1 MRWPTRFH
9 WEIAARQAL
18 DPGLGLSAFL
28 SKLSIVGMLIAVSLL
43 LAALSVMNGFE
54 REMRVRILN
63 LVPHV
68 TVRGFALDR
77 EWQQVADEL
86 GQSESVMR
94 HSPFSDIDAL
104 FTIRGE
110 ARVVRLIIADSS
122 ALNGLEGYITP
133 TSERISSDELILGG
147 SLAEEL
153 NLRVGDVVSVL
164 LSGGAGRK
172 TLIPRN
178 LKLVATLN
186 SETEIDRY
194 FAFSGQGMNTTRAL
208 ANKAHAITLSD
219 PLQARVFAAALRQS
233 LSSQFWVSDWT
244 ESQGNLYQAIQLSR
258 QIVSLMLASL
268 LLIAIFNV
276 VTSLVLVASD
286 RSASS
291 AMLRA
296 MGASRGDISTI
307 FVIQGTII
315 GVGGATLGAVL
326 GVVLALSA
334 PYLVSLV
341 ESLQGAALLDTRVYP
356 LAYVP
361 VDLRL
366 RDFILVPSL
375 AFVLSVISCAVP
387 AISASRLPIS
397 QGLMQS
403 R

>member
-1 MRWPTRFH
+1 
-9 WEIAARQAL
+9 
-18 DPGLGLSAFL
+18 
-28 SKLSIVGMLIAVSLL
+28 MLIAVSLL

-68 TVRGFALDR
+68 TVRGFAADS
-77 EWQQVADEL
+77 EWQQVTDEL
-86 GQSESVMR
+86 EQTESVRR
-94 HSPFSDIDAL
+94 HFQFSDIDAL

-110 ARVVRLIIADSS
+110 ARVVRLIIADNT
-122 ALNGLEGYITP
+122 ALNGLEAYITP
-133 TSERISSDELILGG
+133 TSAQISSDELILGD
-147 SLAEEL
+147 SLAKEL

-164 LSGGAGRK
+164 LSGGTGRK
-172 TLIPRN
+172 TLTPRN
-178 LKLVATLN
+178 LELVATLN

-208 ANKAHAITLSD
+208 PDKAHAITLAD
-219 PLQARVFAAALRQS
+219 PLQARVFATTLRQS

-244 ESQGNLYQAIQLSR
+244 ASQGNLYQAIQLSR

-315 GVGGATLGAVL
+315 GVGGAVLGALL
-326 GVVLALSA
+326 GVVLAMST
-334 PYLVSLV
+334 PYLVTLV

-366 RDFILVPSL
+366 KDFILVPSL

-387 AISASRLPIS
+387 AITASRLPIS

>member
-1 MRWPTRFH
+1 MKWPTRFH

-28 SKLSIVGMLIAVSLL
+28 SKISIVGMLIAVSLL

-68 TVRGFALDR
+68 TVRGFAMDS
-77 EWQQVADEL
+77 EWQQVADEVEPI
-86 GQSESVMR
+86 ESVTR
-94 HSPFSDIDAL
+94 HSQFSDIDAF

-110 ARVVRLIIADSS
+110 ARVVRLIIADSR
-122 ALNGLEGYITP
+122 ALNGLESYITP

-147 SLAEEL
+147 ALAQEL

-164 LSGGAGRK
+164 LSGGTGRK

-194 FAFSGQGMNTTRAL
+194 FAFSGQGMNTTQAL
-208 ANKAHAITLSD
+208 ANKAHSITLAD
-219 PLQARVFAAALRQS
+219 PLQARVFAATLRQT

-268 LLIAIFNV
+268 LLIAIFNI

-315 GVGGATLGAVL
+315 GVGGATLGALL
-326 GVVLALSA
+326 GVVLAVSA

-366 RDFILVPSL
+366 RDFILVPTL

-387 AISASRLPIS
+387 AITASRLPIS

>member
-1 MRWPTRFH
+1 MRCPTRFH

-54 REMRVRILN
+54 REMRVRILS

-68 TVRGFALDR
+68 TVRGFAMDR
-77 EWQQVADEL
+77 EWQQVVDEL
-86 GQSESVMR
+86 EQTESVMR
-94 HSPFSDIDAL
+94 HSQFSDIDAL

-194 FAFSGQGMNTTRAL
+194 FAFSGQGMNATRAL

-219 PLQARVFAAALRQS
+219 PLQARVFAATLRQS

>member
-1 MRWPTRFH
+1 MSWPTRFH

>member
-315 GVGGATLGAVL
+315 GVGGATLGAIL

>member
-68 TVRGFALDR
+68 TVRGFAMDS
-77 EWQQVADEL
+77 EWQQVVDEVEPI
-86 GQSESVMR
+86 ESVTR
-94 HSPFSDIDAL
+94 HSQFSDIDAL

-122 ALNGLEGYITP
+122 ALNGLESYITP

-147 SLAEEL
+147 ALAEEL

-164 LSGGAGRK
+164 LSGGTGRK

-194 FAFSGQGMNTTRAL
+194 FAFSDQGMNTTQAL
-208 ANKAHAITLSD
+208 ANKAHAITLAD
-219 PLQARVFAAALRQS
+219 PLQARVFAARLRQT

-268 LLIAIFNV
+268 LLIAIFNI

-315 GVGGATLGAVL
+315 GVGGAALGALL
-326 GVVLALSA
+326 GVVLAVSA

-387 AISASRLPIS
+387 AITTSRLPIS

>member
-9 WEIAARQAL
+9 WGIAARQAL

-28 SKLSIVGMLIAVSLL
+28 SRLSIVGMLIAVSLL

-68 TVRGFALDR
+68 TVRGFAADS

-86 GQSESVMR
+86 EQTESVRR
-94 HSPFSDIDAL
+94 HSQFSDIDAL

-110 ARVVRLIIADSS
+110 ARVVRLIIADNT
-122 ALNGLEGYITP
+122 ALNGLEAYITP
-133 TSERISSDELILGG
+133 TSAQISSDELILGD
-147 SLAEEL
+147 SLAKEL
-153 NLRVGDVVSVL
+153 NLQVGDVVSVL
-164 LSGGAGRK
+164 LSGGTGRK
-172 TLIPRN
+172 TLTPRN
-178 LKLVATLN
+178 LELVATLN

-194 FAFSGQGMNTTRAL
+194 FAFSGQGMNTTRPRPD
-208 ANKAHAITLSD
+208 KAHAITLAD
-219 PLQARVFAAALRQS
+219 PLQARVFATTLRQS
-233 LSSQFWVSDWT
+233 LSAQFWVSDWT
-244 ESQGNLYQAIQLSR
+244 ASQGNLYQAIQLSR

-315 GVGGATLGAVL
+315 GVGGAVLGALL
-326 GVVLALSA
+326 GVVLAMST
-334 PYLVSLV
+334 PYLVTLV

-366 RDFILVPSL
+366 KDFILVPSL

-387 AISASRLPIS
+387 AITASRLPIS

>member
-68 TVRGFALDR
+68 TVRGFAVDS

-86 GQSESVMR
+86 EQTESVTR
-94 HSPFSDIDAL
+94 HSQFSDIDAL
-104 FTIRGE
+104 FTIRDE
-110 ARVVRLIIADSS
+110 ARVVRLIMANIG
-122 ALNGLEGYITP
+122 ALNALEGYITP
-133 TSERISSDELILGG
+133 TRAQISSDELILGD
-147 SLAEEL
+147 SLAKEL
-153 NLRVGDVVSVL
+153 NVQVGDVVSVL
-164 LSGGAGRK
+164 LSGGPGRK

-178 LKLVATLN
+178 LELVATLR

-194 FAFSGQGMNTTRAL
+194 FAFSGQGRNTTQAL
-208 ANKAHAITLSD
+208 ANKAHAITLAD
-219 PLQARVFAAALRQS
+219 PLRAREFATMLRQR

-244 ESQGNLYQAIQLSR
+244 ASQGNLYQAIQLSR

-291 AMLRA
+291 AMLRT
-296 MGASRGDISTI
+296 MGASRGDISAI

-315 GVGGATLGAVL
+315 GVGGAVLGALL
-326 GVVLALSA
+326 GVVLAVSA
-334 PYLVSLV
+334 PYLVSLL

-366 RDFILVPSL
+366 SDFIWVPSL
-375 AFVLSVISCAVP
+375 AFILSVISCAVP
-387 AISASRLPIS
+387 AITASRLPLS

>member
-28 SKLSIVGMLIAVSLL
+28 SRLSIVGMLIAVSLL

-68 TVRGFALDR
+68 TVRGFAADS

-86 GQSESVMR
+86 EQTESVRR
-94 HSPFSDIDAL
+94 HSQFSDIDAL

-110 ARVVRLIIADSS
+110 ARVVRLIIADNT
-122 ALNGLEGYITP
+122 ALNGLEAYITP
-133 TSERISSDELILGG
+133 TSAQISSDELILGD
-147 SLAEEL
+147 SLAKEL
-153 NLRVGDVVSVL
+153 NLQVGDVVSVL
-164 LSGGAGRK
+164 LSGGTGRK
-172 TLIPRN
+172 TLTPRN
-178 LKLVATLN
+178 LELVATLN

-194 FAFSGQGMNTTRAL
+194 FAFSGQGMNTTPPL
-208 ANKAHAITLSD
+208 PDKAHAITLAD
-219 PLQARVFAAALRQS
+219 PLQARVFATTLRQS

-244 ESQGNLYQAIQLSR
+244 ASQGNLYQAIQLSR

-315 GVGGATLGAVL
+315 GVGGAVLGAIL
-326 GVVLALSA
+326 GVVLAMST
-334 PYLVSLV
+334 PYLVTLV

-366 RDFILVPSL
+366 KDFILVPSL

-387 AISASRLPIS
+387 AITASRLPIS

>member
-68 TVRGFALDR
+68 TVRGFAMDS
-77 EWQQVADEL
+77 EWQQVVDEVEPI
-86 GQSESVMR
+86 ESVTR
-94 HSPFSDIDAL
+94 HSQFSDIDAL

-122 ALNGLEGYITP
+122 ALNGLESYITP

-147 SLAEEL
+147 ALAEEL

-164 LSGGAGRK
+164 LSGGTGRK

-194 FAFSGQGMNTTRAL
+194 FAFSGQGMNTTQAL
-208 ANKAHAITLSD
+208 ANKAHAITLAD
-219 PLQARVFAAALRQS
+219 PLQARVFAATLRQS

-268 LLIAIFNV
+268 LLIAIFNI

-315 GVGGATLGAVL
+315 GVGGATLGALL
-326 GVVLALSA
+326 GVVLAVSA

-387 AISASRLPIS
+387 AITASRLPIS

>member
-1 MRWPTRFH
+1 
-9 WEIAARQAL
+9 
-18 DPGLGLSAFL
+18 
-28 SKLSIVGMLIAVSLL
+28 MLIAVSLL

-68 TVRGFALDR
+68 TVRGFAMDS
-77 EWQQVADEL
+77 EWQQVADEVEPI
-86 GQSESVMR
+86 ESVTR
-94 HSPFSDIDAL
+94 HSQFSDIDAL

-122 ALNGLEGYITP
+122 ALNGLESYITP

-147 SLAEEL
+147 ALAEEL

-164 LSGGAGRK
+164 LSGGTGRK

-194 FAFSGQGMNTTRAL
+194 FAFSGQGMNTTQAL
-208 ANKAHAITLSD
+208 ANKAHAITLAD
-219 PLQARVFAAALRQS
+219 PLQARVFAATLRQT

-268 LLIAIFNV
+268 LLIAIFNI

-315 GVGGATLGAVL
+315 GVGGAALGALL
-326 GVVLALSA
+326 GVVLAVSA
-334 PYLVSLV
+334 PYLVSLL
-341 ESLQGAALLDTRVYP
+341 ESLQGVALLDTRVYP

-387 AISASRLPIS
+387 AITASRLPIS

>member
-1 MRWPTRFH
+1 M
-9 WEIAARQAL
+9 
-18 DPGLGLSAFL
+18 
-28 SKLSIVGMLIAVSLL
+28 
-43 LAALSVMNGFE
+43 
-54 REMRVRILN
+54 
-63 LVPHV
+63 
-68 TVRGFALDR
+68 TVRGFAVDS
-77 EWQQVADEL
+77 EWQQVADALE
-86 GQSESVMR
+86 QTESVTR
-94 HSPFSDIDAL
+94 HSQFSDIDAL
-104 FTIRGE
+104 FTIRDE
-110 ARVVRLIIADSS
+110 ARVVRLIMANRG
-122 ALNGLEGYITP
+122 ALNALEGYITP
-133 TSERISSDELILGG
+133 TSAQISSDELILGD
-147 SLAEEL
+147 SLAKEL
-153 NLRVGDVVSVL
+153 NVQVGDVVSVL
-164 LSGGAGRK
+164 LSGGPGRK

-178 LKLVATLN
+178 LELVATLR

-194 FAFSGQGMNTTRAL
+194 FAFSGQGRNTTQAL
-208 ANKAHAITLSD
+208 ANKAHAITLAD
-219 PLQARVFAAALRQS
+219 PLRAREFATMLRQR

-244 ESQGNLYQAIQLSR
+244 ASQGNLYQAIQLSR

-291 AMLRA
+291 AMLRT
-296 MGASRGDISTI
+296 MGASRGDISAI

-315 GVGGATLGAVL
+315 GVGGAVLGALL
-326 GVVLALSA
+326 GVVLAVSA
-334 PYLVSLV
+334 PYLVSLL

-366 RDFILVPSL
+366 SDFIWVPSL

-387 AISASRLPIS
+387 AITASRLPIS

>member
-268 LLIAIFNV
+268 LLIAIFNI

-315 GVGGATLGAVL
+315 GVGGAALGALL
-326 GVVLALSA
+326 GVVLAVSA

>member
-122 ALNGLEGYITP
+122 ALNGLEGYITS

-341 ESLQGAALLDTRVYP
+341 ESLQGASLLDTRVYP

>member
-164 LSGGAGRK
+164 LSGGEGRK

>member
-186 SETEIDRY
+186 SETEIERY

>member
-1 MRWPTRFH
+1 
-9 WEIAARQAL
+9 
-18 DPGLGLSAFL
+18 
-28 SKLSIVGMLIAVSLL
+28 LSIVGMLIAVSLL

-68 TVRGFALDR
+68 TVRGFAADS

-86 GQSESVMR
+86 EQTESVRR
-94 HSPFSDIDAL
+94 HSQFSDINAL

-110 ARVVRLIIADSS
+110 ARVVRLIIADNT
-122 ALNGLEGYITP
+122 ALNGLEAYITP
-133 TSERISSDELILGG
+133 TSAQISSDELILGD
-147 SLAEEL
+147 SLAKEL
-153 NLRVGDVVSVL
+153 NLQVGDVVSVL
-164 LSGGAGRK
+164 LSGGTGRK
-172 TLIPRN
+172 TLTPRN
-178 LKLVATLN
+178 LELVATLN

-194 FAFSGQGMNTTRAL
+194 FAFSGQGINTTRAL
-208 ANKAHAITLSD
+208 PDKAHAITLAD
-219 PLQARVFAAALRQS
+219 PLQARVFATTLRQS

-244 ESQGNLYQAIQLSR
+244 ASQGNLYQAIQLSR

-315 GVGGATLGAVL
+315 GVGGAVLGAIL
-326 GVVLALSA
+326 GVVLAMST
-334 PYLVSLV
+334 PYLVTLV

-366 RDFILVPSL
+366 KDFILVPSL

-387 AISASRLPIS
+387 AITASRLPIS